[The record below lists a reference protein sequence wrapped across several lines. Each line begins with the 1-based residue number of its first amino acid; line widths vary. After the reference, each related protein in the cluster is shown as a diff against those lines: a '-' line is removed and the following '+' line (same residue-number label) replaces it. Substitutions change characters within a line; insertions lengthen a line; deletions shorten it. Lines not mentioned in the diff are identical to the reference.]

1 MANPEGENVIKLIS
15 CDNREFTVDKR
26 IAFMSELIKQMCSVS
41 NEFSRELTIPDVS
54 GDILSK
60 VIDFCRLFSCF
71 SRPGTYHVDNPL
83 KEIERPLKSTNMA
96 ENVDAWDAAYID
108 LDDATL
114 FHLVTAANYLM
125 IRPLMELAY
134 PV

>member
-1 MANPEGENVIKLIS
+1 
-15 CDNREFTVDKR
+15 
-26 IAFMSELIKQMCSVS
+26 
-41 NEFSRELTIPDVS
+41 
-54 GDILSK
+54 
-60 VIDFCRLFSCF
+60 
-71 SRPGTYHVDNPL
+71 
-83 KEIERPLKSTNMA
+83 MA

-134 PV
+134 PVCTRYERFLYAHLLQNRILH